1 VSVNQ
6 NIVNCKECK
15 SASLCFQY
23 LYPDELEYLNNK
35 KIQLTYTRGEN
46 LFKQGAFSP
55 YVMHV
60 VEGIVLIYLQT
71 GYEKQIN
78 LRLAQT
84 ADFLAFS
91 SVFGDNIYNYSAVA
105 LKNSTICM
113 IDRAALKY
121 LMQQNYDFAY
131 RITSNNCRTEGQLL
145 EIIKNISFKQMR
157 GKMATALLY
166 LSGDEFSTENIFQYL
181 SRQDIADF
189 ASVSTESAIKF
200 IKEFEKEGILKLEGK
215 EIKIVDKDK
224 MMEIAERG

>member
-23 LYPDELEYLNNK
+23 LHPDELEYLNDK
-35 KIQLTYTRGEN
+35 KIQLTYTKGEN

-60 VEGIVLIYLQT
+60 VEGVVLIYLQT

-78 LRLAQT
+78 IRLART
-84 ADFLAFS
+84 GDFLAFS

-105 LKNSTICM
+105 LKSSTICM
-113 IDRAALKY
+113 IDKAALKY
-121 LMQQNYDFAY
+121 LMQKNYNFAL
-131 RITSNNCRTEGQLL
+131 RITSNNCRNEGQLL